1 MLFITELFIILIIF
15 FIFNKYNI
23 LIGTKFSLI
32 DKNKN
37 VPLLGGIFLLIAL
50 VLNLFHLYQYNMLSS
65 NHLIIFYFLISM
77 FFISILDDKFNL
89 SPLLRLFLCTFI
101 IVIFFIQSGFIIK
114 TLNFKYFGIFFF
126 PENIFITY
134 FFSIFCIIV
143 LIHAYNFV
151 DGINGL
157 ALFVGSVWF
166 LYIAFK
172 LPYIIETYSILFLF
186 ILFSLYLNL
195 TNKIFL
201 GDSGNYI
208 ISSLL
213 GVIIIKENLSDPS
226 LFYVEEILLLFL
238 IPGVDLI
245 RLFFLRIK
253 EKRNPLNGDFNH
265 LHHLLIRRY
274 SLFKSLLIYILL
286 ISIPLIVFI
295 FNEEF
300 LIYLITLK
308 IFIYF
313 ILIKHLKKF

>member
-1 MLFITELFIILIIF
+1 MTFIFELFIILIIF

-23 LIGTKFSLI
+23 FIGTKFSLI

-50 VLNLFHLYQYNMLSS
+50 FLNLFHLYQYNILS
-65 NHLIIFYFLISM
+65 NDHLIIFYFLISM
-77 FFISILDDKFNL
+77 FLISILDDRFNL
-89 SPLLRLFLCTFI
+89 SPLFRLFLCTLVI
-101 IVIFFIQSGFIIK
+101 AIFFIQSGFLIK

-157 ALFVGSVWF
+157 ALFVGLVWF

-172 LPYIIETYSILFLF
+172 LPYIIETYAILFLF

-213 GVIIIKENLSDPS
+213 GAIIIKENLLDPS
-226 LFYVEEILLLFL
+226 LFYVEEIFLLFL

-245 RLFFLRIK
+245 RLFFSRIK
-253 EKRNPLNGDFNH
+253 KKRNPFNGDSNH
-265 LHHLLIRRY
+265 LHHLLIKKY

-286 ISIPLIVFI
+286 ISIPLII
-295 FNEEF
+295 YILSEEF
-300 LIYLITLK
+300 LIYLITIKVFVYFLLIRKLNK
-308 IFIYF
+308 I
-313 ILIKHLKKF
+313 